1 MPSFVQNIKK
11 SAFVGGRLFF
21 SKILNFSIN
30 IRALISSRLCFVGSS
45 AGNSRWK
52 FFCCLEPRRL
62 KIQLS
67 SILSLFL
74 MFEILKRIQIVTLV
88 ILTLAWKSEQPEITN
103 AAKIR
108 RIITEDKRFLLIICA
123 YCG

>member
-1 MPSFVQNIKK
+1 MSEVPPETPD
-11 SAFVGGRLFF
+11 
-21 SKILNFSIN
+21 
-30 IRALISSRLCFVGSS
+30 
-45 AGNSRWK
+45 GN

-67 SILSLFL
+67 SILSLLL

-108 RIITEDKRFLLIICA
+108 RIITGDKRFLLIEC
-123 YCG
+123 